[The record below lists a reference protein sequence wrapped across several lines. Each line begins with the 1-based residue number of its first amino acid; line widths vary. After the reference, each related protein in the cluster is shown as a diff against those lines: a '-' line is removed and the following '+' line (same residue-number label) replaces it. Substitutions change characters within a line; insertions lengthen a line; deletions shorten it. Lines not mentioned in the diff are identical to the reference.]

1 VRRLAILLGAFALSV
16 GNTSAEQLTIALST
30 ARINVD
36 STFSGETVT
45 LFGVIERD
53 AATVSRNTDYEIAV
67 VLRGPPE
74 NVVQRRKDRV
84 ALVWVNSASET
95 IIGAPSFYALDTSG
109 ELSEISTPPLLAR
122 NQIGFDSIKFEFED
136 RAAPNDPA
144 AAEFREAFIRLK
156 KKAGLY
162 SEQPAGVSFIG
173 DTQAV
178 FQSAMWIPANAPDG
192 QYTVEVYL
200 FSGNALLAREEGKIE
215 ITKVGFE
222 QFMYAAAHNHTLLY
236 GLACVLLALFTGWLA
251 GVIFR
256 RD

>member
-1 VRRLAILLGAFALSV
+1 MRPAAALFCWCLFAGSAE
-16 GNTSAEQLTIALST
+16 AEQLTIALST
-30 ARINVD
+30 GEINVD
-36 STFSGETVT
+36 STFSGDTVT

-74 NVVQRRKDRV
+74 TVVARRKDRI
-84 ALVWVNSASET
+84 AFIWVNSASET
-95 IIGAPSFYALDTSG
+95 IGDAPAFYALDTSSELG
-109 ELSEISTPPLLAR
+109 EIATPALLER
-122 NQIGFDSIKFEFED
+122 HQIGFDAIQFTYD
-136 RAAPNDPA
+136 GRAAANDPA
-144 AAEFREAFIRLK
+144 AAEFRDAFIRLK
-156 KKAGLY
+156 QNAGLY

-173 DTQAV
+173 ATDNV

-192 QYTVEVYL
+192 HYKVDVYL
-200 FSGNALLAREEGKIE
+200 FSGNALLAHEEGKLD

-222 QFMYAAAHNHTLLY
+222 QFMYAAAHQHVLLY
-236 GLACVLLALFTGWLA
+236 GLACVLLALSTGWLA